1 MAINFVKMTK
11 LKNVSGRID
20 YITNEKRQE
29 KILLSGK
36 SQDNFDW
43 KKYTEFEKEFGQ
55 KNSNQGRELIFALP
69 NEWKDL
75 DQKNLDQRCRKIIES
90 SIKKNTGY
98 EFAVHHNL
106 KNGIHNLHMH
116 VVFCEREKV
125 QNLETQ
131 ERYKKDVWIKA
142 DGTLAKSKA
151 ERFQKIHSKGDL
163 KFDKDNKPVFKNSQN
178 LQSQFSNKNPIYTE
192 KKYLLDVKNQYEN
205 ILKDFGI
212 DAKNRNIIHQLKEFK
227 GMPEGKAQDIKKCNE
242 LIKNINS
249 LYFNLGKDSK
259 KYFDSYKSAFKVIRN
274 DQGKLKD
281 MYDTMLTGYITSQTL
296 KNNLP
301 QLDNLRR
308 ETKARKEI
316 ALSSKKFFTGMDKE
330 KVQDFKES
338 NQKYKDFKETLNDF
352 DGINKGLLSGDSQTL
367 QNALKRF
374 KKNETINN
382 TYNQFKANKD
392 KNKSNETQKKSI
404 HDQIKDFREKEKQN
418 PVKNVFKRQI
428 KNDLER

>member
-1 MAINFVKMTK
+1 
-11 LKNVSGRID
+11 
-20 YITNEKRQE
+20 
-29 KILLSGK
+29 
-36 SQDNFDW
+36 
-43 KKYTEFEKEFGQ
+43 
-55 KNSNQGRELIFALP
+55 
-69 NEWKDL
+69 
-75 DQKNLDQRCRKIIES
+75 
-90 SIKKNTGY
+90 
-98 EFAVHHNL
+98 
-106 KNGIHNLHMH
+106 MH
-116 VVFCEREKV
+116 VVFCEREKI
-125 QNLETQ
+125 QNLESQ

-212 DAKNRNIIHQLKEFK
+212 DAKNRNIIYQLKEFK
-227 GMPEGKAQDIKKCNE
+227 GMPKEKAQDIKKCNE

-259 KYFDSYKSAFKVIRN
+259 KYFDSYKTAFKVIRN
-274 DQGKLKD
+274 NPNKLKD
-281 MYDTMLTGYITSQTL
+281 MYDTMLTGFIASQTL
-296 KNNLP
+296 KSNLP

-308 ETKARKEI
+308 ETKAKKEI
-316 ALSSKKFFTGMDKE
+316 ALSSKKFFTGMNKE

-338 NQKYKDFKETLNDF
+338 NQKYKSFKETLNDF
-352 DGINKGLLSGDSQTL
+352 DEINKGLLSGDSRTL
-367 QNALKRF
+367 QEALKRS
-374 KKNETINN
+374 KKNETINS

-392 KNKSNETQKKSI
+392 KNKSKETQKKSV
-404 HDQIKDFREKEKQN
+404 HEQMKNFREQEKQN
-418 PVKNVFKRQI
+418 PVKKVFKRQI